1 MTTTLVRPRRRLAL
15 AVLGVLTT
23 AMATVAVAP
32 ATASSA
38 TGTQQVTAVTA
49 TAPAPTVTTTLRSG
63 SRGPQV
69 TALQQRLVALRY
81 DVGPVDGSF
90 GSNTLHAVR
99 AFQKVQGLPV
109 DGVVG
114 AATRARL
121 AAPQVPR
128 PRRTS
133 AAPGVEV
140 DLTKRVLLL
149 NRAGE
154 VTRIVDVSP
163 GKPSTPTPTGTF
175 TLHRRIDGWRQS
187 PLGLLWRPIYFSGGY
202 ALHGSTSVPTHAA
215 SHGCVRLTVP
225 AMNRLWPAVQL
236 GQQVVVYR

>member
-23 AMATVAVAP
+23 AMATVGVTP

-38 TGTQQVTAVTA
+38 TGTPQVASV
-49 TAPAPTVTTTLRSG
+49 TAPAAAPAVSSTLRFG

-69 TALQQRLVALRY
+69 TALQQRLTALRY

-90 GSNTLHAVR
+90 GTSTLHGVR
-99 AFQKVQGLPV
+99 AFQKVQGLTV

-114 AATRARL
+114 PATRARL
-121 AAPQVPR
+121 AAPHVPR
-128 PRRTS
+128 ARRMS
-133 AAPGVEV
+133 AAPAVEV
-140 DLTKRVLLL
+140 DLTKRVLMLTQ
-149 NRAGE
+149 AGA

-163 GKPSTPTPTGTF
+163 GKPSTPTPTGTY

-187 PLGLLWRPIYFSGGY
+187 SLGLLWRPIYFSGGY

-236 GQQVVVYR
+236 GQQITLYR

>member
-1 MTTTLVRPRRRLAL
+1 MTITLVRPRRRLAL
-15 AVLGVLTT
+15 ALLGVLTT
-23 AMATVAVAP
+23 TMATVAMAP
-32 ATASSA
+32 ATASA
-38 TGTQQVTAVTA
+38 AAPQQV
-49 TAPAPTVTTTLRSG
+49 APAAASTAATTVVTTLRSG

-69 TALQQRLVALRY
+69 VVLQQRLTALRY
-81 DVGPVDGSF
+81 DVGAVDGSF
-90 GSNTLHAVR
+90 GTSTMHAVR

-114 AATRARL
+114 PATRARL
-121 AAPQVPR
+121 AAPIVPR
-128 PRRTS
+128 PRRIS
-133 AAPGVEV
+133 AAPAVEV

-149 NRAGE
+149 TRAGE
-154 VTRIVDVSP
+154 VTRIVDISP

-187 PLGLLWRPIYFSGGY
+187 SLGLLWRPVYFTGGY

-236 GQQVVVYR
+236 GQQISVYR